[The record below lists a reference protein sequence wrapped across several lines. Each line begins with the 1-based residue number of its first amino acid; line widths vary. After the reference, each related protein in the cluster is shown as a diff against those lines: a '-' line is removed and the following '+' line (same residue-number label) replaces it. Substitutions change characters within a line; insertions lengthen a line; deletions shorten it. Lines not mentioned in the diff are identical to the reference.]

1 MELASEVPGNTLN
14 RGDGPAIT
22 RRLSCPLRNSIRSEQ
37 TMKDVFVGEIHT
49 TRSHPKKSIDD
60 FILIWYIF
68 LKWRKNLC
76 LYLLIKKKRII
87 QLIYRK

>member
-14 RGDGPAIT
+14 FM
-22 RRLSCPLRNSIRSEQ
+22 SEQ

-60 FILIWYIF
+60 FILIWYF
-68 LKWRKNLC
+68 F
-76 LYLLIKKKRII
+76 
-87 QLIYRK
+87 